1 MSVAKRKNLGG
12 LTVAKKQICV
22 IFGGVSSEHEVSCMS
37 VKFILN
43 SLDREKYQIHMLAI
57 SKCGKWFYYDD
68 EIERITEGHFSKRGF
83 DRAMISPDRGDK
95 CILRF
100 RGETVE
106 RIAIDAAIP
115 VLHGKNGEDGTI
127 QGLLELAGIPYV
139 GSKVTGSAV
148 CMDKCIAKIVF
159 RHMGIPQAD
168 WVERKIG
175 DPLCPE
181 EIEEKIGYPCFVKPS
196 NAGSSVGVSKAS
208 NRVELEQAVQTAFAE
223 DYKLL
228 VEPMIDCREVE
239 CSVLGNLAPV
249 TADVLGE
256 IAPAKDFYDYE
267 AKYQDENSR
276 LMIPAPLPKET
287 VEKIKEYAILAYRA
301 CECRGLARVDFF
313 VERTTGEI
321 YLNEIN
327 TLPGFT
333 SISMYPKLWAASGV
347 ECGELLDRFIA
358 LAEE

>member
-1 MSVAKRKNLGG
+1 MS
-12 LTVAKKQICV
+12 KKQICV
-22 IFGGVSSEHEVSCMS
+22 LFGGVSSEHEVSRMS
-37 VKFILN
+37 VQFILN
-43 SLDREKYQIHMLAI
+43 SLNKEKYQIHMIAI

-68 EIERITEGHFSKRGF
+68 EVERITEGHFGKRGF
-83 DRAMISPDRGDK
+83 DLAILSPDRGDH

-100 RGETVE
+100 HGDNVE
-106 RIAIDAAIP
+106 RIAVDVAIP
-115 VLHGKNGEDGTI
+115 VLHGKNGEDGTV

-139 GSKVTGSAV
+139 GSKVTGSSV
-148 CMDKCIAKIVF
+148 CMDKCIAKIIF
-159 RHMGIPQAD
+159 KHMGIPQAD

-175 DPLCPE
+175 DPLCLE

-196 NAGSSVGVSKAS
+196 NAGSSVGVSKAA
-208 NRVELEQAVQTAFAE
+208 NRAELEKAIEIAFAE

-228 VEPMIDCREVE
+228 IEPMIDCREVE
-239 CSVLGNLAPV
+239 CSVMGNLAPRAAEAV
-249 TADVLGE
+249 GE
-256 IAPAKDFYDYE
+256 IAPAKEFYDYE

-276 LMIPAPLPKET
+276 LMIPAPLAEET
-287 VEKIKEYAILAYRA
+287 VAQIREYAVKAYRA

-321 YLNEIN
+321 FLNEIN

-333 SISMYPKLWAASGV
+333 SISMYPKLWVASGM
-347 ECGELLDRFIA
+347 ECSELLDSLIA

>member
-1 MSVAKRKNLGG
+1 MS
-12 LTVAKKQICV
+12 KKQICV
-22 IFGGVSSEHEVSCMS
+22 LFGGVSSEHEVSRMS
-37 VKFILN
+37 VQFILN
-43 SLDREKYQIHMLAI
+43 SLNKEKYQIHMIAI
-57 SKCGKWFYYDD
+57 TKCGKWFYYDD
-68 EIERITEGHFSKRGF
+68 EVERITEGHFAERGF
-83 DRAMISPDRGDK
+83 DRAVLSPDRGDR
-95 CILRF
+95 CIMRF
-100 RGETVE
+100 HGDEAE
-106 RIAIDAAIP
+106 CIPIDAAIP

-139 GSKVTGSAV
+139 GSKVVGSAV
-148 CMDKCIAKIVF
+148 CMDKCIAKIIF
-159 RHMGIPQAD
+159 KHMGIPQAD

-196 NAGSSVGVSKAS
+196 NAGSSVGVSKAT
-208 NRVELEQAVQTAFAE
+208 NREELEKAVEVAFAE

-228 VEPMIDCREVE
+228 IEPMIDCREVE
-239 CSVLGNLAPV
+239 CSVMGNLVPRAAEV
-249 TADVLGE
+249 VGE
-256 IAPAKDFYDYE
+256 IAPAKEFYDYE

-276 LMIPAPLPKET
+276 LMIPAPLSKET
-287 VEKIKEYAILAYRA
+287 VAQIREYAVKAYRA

-321 YLNEIN
+321 FLNEIN

-333 SISMYPKLWAASGV
+333 SISMYPKLWAASGM
-347 ECGELLDRFIA
+347 ECGELLDCLIE